1 LVKQMLEGLV
11 ALLAVELAN
20 LQVDWGFNDGQG
32 VDALEEDELDDLK
45 ELYFLTLLLLLLY
58 FFLQGF
64 ITIEPYF

>member
-1 LVKQMLEGLV
+1 M
-11 ALLAVELAN
+11 
-20 LQVDWGFNDGQG
+20 GFNDEQG